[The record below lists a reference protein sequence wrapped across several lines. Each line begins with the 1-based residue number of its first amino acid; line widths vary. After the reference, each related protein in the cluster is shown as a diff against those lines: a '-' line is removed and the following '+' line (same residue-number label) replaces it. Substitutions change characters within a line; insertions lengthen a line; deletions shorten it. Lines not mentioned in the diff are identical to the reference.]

1 MQRPNTQKHSLES
14 ALAGEF
20 PAGMSNPGAP
30 APEVMGDIYQAI
42 AHPAAM
48 QLASPTAEQE
58 SVPAYVD
65 ALFAKAL
72 QQRASDLH
80 LEPQRN
86 GLRIR
91 LRVDGILHDLPTPP
105 TEIALRLCARIKV
118 MAKLDIAERRLPQD
132 GRISVPGQHQ
142 RIDLRVSSLPT
153 LWGEKLV
160 LRIVPE
166 TSAIL
171 PLEALG
177 LSEQQR
183 HVFATAL
190 SQPQGLILVTGPTGS
205 GKTLTLYSA
214 LQTLNADYRNISTA
228 EEPVEIPLPGI
239 NQVGIAPHI
248 GLDFGATLRA
258 LLRQDPDVL
267 MVGEIR
273 DEDTAAMAIRA
284 AQTGHLVLSTLHTKS
299 AITTLARLRQL
310 GISDR
315 DVLESVTLIVAQRLL
330 RKLCDRCKLP
340 TTLSWHAAT
349 PDLNA
354 QTQSF
359 KANPDGCHH
368 CLQGYRGRMGV
379 FELCSPA
386 MLNGPDEHASKDTTV
401 RPPGS
406 SQKASDTAEIAGSAP
421 TPYQDL
427 RAMGLQHYAQGL
439 TCLTEVDRVLPQ
451 QSFESGDA
459 TAVNSAVLAPF
470 DLSRTNVRAP
480 WPDGFTL
487 NSNYDCDQ

>member
-1 MQRPNTQKHSLES
+1 MQPPDTQNHSF
-14 ALAGEF
+14 AKTLAAEF
-20 PAGMSNPGAP
+20 PVGMSNPVAP
-30 APEVMGDIYQAI
+30 TPEVMGD
-42 AHPAAM
+42 PATI
-48 QLASPTAEQE
+48 QSTSPTAEQE

-91 LRVDGILHDLPTPP
+91 LRVDGLLHDLPTPP
-105 TEIALRLCARIKV
+105 AEIALRLCARIKV

-166 TSAIL
+166 TSAIM

-183 HVFATAL
+183 QAFASAL

-315 DVLESVTLIVAQRLL
+315 DVFESVTLIVAQRLL

-340 TTLSWHAAT
+340 ATPSWHAAT
-349 PDLNA
+349 PYP
-354 QTQSF
+354 S
-359 KANPDGCHH
+359 ANPQIFQANPYGCHH

-386 MLNGPDEHASKDTTV
+386 MFNGPGEHVSKDTTV
-401 RPPGS
+401 RPAGS
-406 SQKASDTAEIAGSAP
+406 SQKASDTAVNAEFAP

-427 RAMGLQHYAQGL
+427 RAMGLQYYHQGL

-459 TAVNSAVLAPF
+459 STVNSSVLEPVDQSWA
-470 DLSRTNVRAP
+470 NVSTP
-480 WPDGFTL
+480 QPDGFTR
-487 NSNYDCDQ
+487 NCDCDQ